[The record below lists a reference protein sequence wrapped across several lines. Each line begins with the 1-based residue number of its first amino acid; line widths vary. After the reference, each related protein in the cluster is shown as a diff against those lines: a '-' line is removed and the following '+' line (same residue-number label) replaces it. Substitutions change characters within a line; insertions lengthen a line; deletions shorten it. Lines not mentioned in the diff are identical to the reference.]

1 MAHKAPKYNR
11 AEASKTATIQPMR
24 SQGVW
29 RKLTHCNW
37 CAATHNKAASK
48 PENAFALL
56 LLLDGSV
63 FVEVKAKGAKSLETA
78 LKAWKAENL
87 NSLAR
92 SDVRYFYRDGQRD
105 IAEVTF

>member
-1 MAHKAPKYNR
+1 MTPKSVPSSVY
-11 AEASKTATIQPMR
+11 
-24 SQGVW
+24 
-29 RKLTHCNW
+29 
-37 CAATHNKAASK
+37 KAASK

-63 FVEVKAKGAKSLETA
+63 FVEVKAKGTKSLETA

-92 SDVRYFYRDGQRD
+92 SDVRFFSVAYGK
-105 IAEVTF
+105 VTELSLLHRSKR